1 MQRQQSWL
9 CCCCLSSGHPCA
21 SGPGFNRR
29 ICGPSTPCDVCT
41 NCRRI
46 CPLIFRPLFA
56 VLGWHFLPRLVPFLV
71 LFVGII
77 LFVFLLALVL
87 TLVFLFLVLSDGAK
101 LRIKLELALEGI
113 DHGCHGHNLFVV
125 GRFGSPHPSGSMD
138 NSNPQEMDM
147 IL

>member
-1 MQRQQSWL
+1 MA
-9 CCCCLSSGHPCA
+9 LSFAPRPFSGTFC
-21 SGPGFNRR
+21 
-29 ICGPSTPCDVCT
+29 
-41 NCRRI
+41 
-46 CPLIFRPLFA
+46 
-56 VLGWHFLPRLVPFLV
+56 WHNPF
-71 LFVGII
+71 I
-77 LFVFLLALVL
+77 FLLALVL
-87 TLVFLFLVLSDGAK
+87 TLVLLFLVLSDGTK